1 MDNFEKN
8 YERTVDKA
16 VNAVEKASG
25 AANRLQIP
33 ADILGF
39 LSREAADYALAGRI
53 PQAIGDGRLEARAG
67 LSLDAALAHV
77 MLCGNPAMV
86 ADATAALAARG
97 FRKHKRK
104 EPGQISMETYW

>member
-1 MDNFEKN
+1 MNN
-8 YERTVDKA
+8 SV
-16 VNAVEKASG
+16 VCG
-25 AANRLQIP
+25 P
-33 ADILGF
+33 ILAF
-39 LSREAADYALAGRI
+39 
-53 PQAIGDGRLEARAG
+53 
-67 LSLDAALAHV
+67 DAPLAHV